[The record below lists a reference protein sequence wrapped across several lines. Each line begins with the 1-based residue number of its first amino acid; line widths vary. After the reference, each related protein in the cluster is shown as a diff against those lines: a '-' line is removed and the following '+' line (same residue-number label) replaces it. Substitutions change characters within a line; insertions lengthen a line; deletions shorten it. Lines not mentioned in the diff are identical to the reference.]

1 MCRECLFKGG
11 SLPLGEPSENAKPVY
26 RSQDVYKRQGPFPTE
41 LNDATG
47 DLIRERGHEY
57 GTVTERPRRT
67 GWFDAV
73 VVNQSRRM
81 SSLTGISLMLLDV
94 MSGFD
99 TIKICKA
106 CLLYTSSKH
115 LMGKE
120 ILLKLLMN
128 IMMRFMIQHGNLNF
142 YQV

>member
-1 MCRECLFKGG
+1 MLDQE
-11 SLPLGEPSENAKPVY
+11 
-26 RSQDVYKRQGPFPTE
+26 PFPTE
-41 LNDATG
+41 LNEATG

-106 CLLYTSSKH
+106 YKLD
-115 LMGKE
+115 GKE
-120 ILLKLLMN
+120 I
-128 IMMRFMIQHGNLNF
+128 
-142 YQV
+142 